1 MDSPEPR
8 NEEDLRPPVEA
19 AGGVGVG
26 AGAGVPVPVPPMEA
40 AEAPA
45 PGAAMPLPAPPEPQR
60 EPFWGYGDLMMF
72 AGLTIPCLLLGVLL
86 VRAVMAVAHL
96 HAASASVVV
105 QLPEQL
111 VGYALLFGA
120 LRLMFRMQYGRPF
133 WSSLGWTPVPVAA
146 PYVVAA
152 GAFTA
157 LAAILAG
164 GLIHLP
170 QKENQMTELLSQGN
184 VAILLIA
191 AFGVGI
197 APLCEELAFR
207 GFLQPL
213 LARSLG
219 APAGILTAGVAFG
232 LLHFR
237 EYGNSWRHALLL
249 SGAGACFGWMRH
261 ATKSTKASV
270 IMHASYNGLL
280 FLLLALAMIA
290 ERNQHH

>member
-1 MDSPEPR
+1 MDEGVREEP
-8 NEEDLRPPVEA
+8 PP
-19 AGGVGVG
+19 G
-26 AGAGVPVPVPPMEA
+26 A
-40 AEAPA
+40 AEAPGA
-45 PGAAMPLPAPPEPQR
+45 GAADSLPPPAPQR
-60 EPFWGYGDLMMF
+60 EPFWGYSDLMLF
-72 AGLTIPCLLLGVLL
+72 AGLTVPSLLLGVLL
-86 VRAVMAVAHL
+86 VRGAMAVFHL
-96 HAASASVVV
+96 HTEMSVAV

-120 LRLMFRMQYGRPF
+120 LRLMFRVQYGRPF
-133 WSSLGWTPVPVAA
+133 WSSLGWRPVPVAV

-152 GAFTA
+152 GVFTA
-157 LAAILAG
+157 AAAILAG

-170 QKENQMTELLSQGN
+170 QEENQMTELLSQGN
-184 VAILLIA
+184 LAILLMA
-191 AFGVGI
+191 VFGVGV

-213 LARSLG
+213 VTRSLG

-261 ATKSTKASV
+261 ATRSTKASV

-280 FLLLALAMIA
+280 FLLLAIAMIA